1 MGMGTLACLCLG
13 GRSGPRQGTAV
24 LHRPDFVALGQAV
37 MAAWCCQQ
45 ITELSKEVFKLKE
58 ALNGLS
64 ELPTKAGALP
74 KAQQGQLEA
83 GVLQGR
89 IKALEEQLTVST
101 QGHLEPRGWGGME
114 GGRPPSHSCHLWAP
128 GAWQSHV
135 GCRLD
140 SWLKPAC

>member
-1 MGMGTLACLCLG
+1 MGAVPRAEHERV
-13 GRSGPRQGTAV
+13 RSGLQAEVTA
-24 LHRPDFVALGQAV
+24 LSQKLSELGRKHEKTCAEV
-37 MAAWCCQQ
+37 FQ

-89 IKALEEQLTVST
+89 IKALEEHGAEPGQTSPVAPGLGEAGVTPISL
-101 QGHLEPRGWGGME
+101 QGHMDEDVQRLLGQILKMQRLQEQ
-114 GGRPPSHSCHLWAP
+114 GR
-128 GAWQSHV
+128 
-135 GCRLD
+135 
-140 SWLKPAC
+140 